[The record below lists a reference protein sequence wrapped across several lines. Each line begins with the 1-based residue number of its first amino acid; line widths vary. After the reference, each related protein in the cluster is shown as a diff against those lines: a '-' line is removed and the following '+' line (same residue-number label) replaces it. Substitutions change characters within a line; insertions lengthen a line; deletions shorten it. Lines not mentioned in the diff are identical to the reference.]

1 MAKKTG
7 LTMAQHEEAGKRLKR
22 MLSEIIDLKGSV
34 INNYNITQPRAKR
47 ITTALVQMNNKLQT
61 VRSELEELM
70 AEQYPSEW
78 ETKVYYGQDGF
89 DIQKLDNFAA

>member
-7 LTMAQHEEAGKRLKR
+7 LTMNQHQEAGKRLKR
-22 MLSEIIDLKGSV
+22 MLNEIIDLQTSV

-47 ITTALVQMNNKLQT
+47 VVSALVQMDRKLQT
-61 VRSELEELM
+61 ARSELEELM

-78 ETKVYYGQDGF
+78 DTKVYYGQNIF
-89 DIQKLDNFAA
+89 DIQKLEDFSA